1 MTATLTSTPSST
13 REWLATAAAWRFLS
27 CCFRLPEKSL
37 RAELRAATPKLSA
50 GLRKLA
56 AQLQRVRRRDW
67 EAEFHRVLGAGGVPA
82 CESSYDENA
91 LAGRGP
97 LLADV
102 RGFYEAFAYH
112 PEKLPAEVPDHIA
125 VELDF
130 LAYLTLKI
138 AFARHEERHDEAEI
152 AELAYQRFLEQHVQ
166 SWTERF
172 AARLAGAESPF
183 YSAAA
188 AAVRERAGEPPG
200 APSRAADW
208 DGIP

>member
-1 MTATLTSTPSST
+1 MTATLASSPVSA
-13 REWLATAAAWRFLS
+13 RDWLATSAAWRFLS

-37 RAELRAATPKLSA
+37 RAELRAAAPKLSA
-50 GLRKLA
+50 ELRKLA
-56 AQLQRVRRRDW
+56 TQLARVRRRDW

-82 CESSYDENA
+82 CESSYDDNA

-102 RGFYEAFAYH
+102 RGFYEAFAYR

-130 LAYLTLKI
+130 LAYLAMKI
-138 AFARHEERHDEAEI
+138 AFARHQEQHDEAEI
-152 AELAYQRFLEQHVQ
+152 AALAYQRFLEQHVRA
-166 SWTERF
+166 WIERF
-172 AARLAGAESPF
+172 AVRLAGAESPF

-188 AAVRERAGEPPG
+188 AAVCARAGEQC
-200 APSRAADW
+200 DLEVK
-208 DGIP
+208 DEIT